1 MYCSKG
7 VFYCKSCQSM
17 TAGGFLCYTKD
28 VFCLFVS
35 VEIRR
40 NAERHGASSIRRHSA
55 EKAARQRTLC
65 PLLGQLSDFFVLF
78 CGRKLTN

>member
-1 MYCSKG
+1 
-7 VFYCKSCQSM
+7 M

-55 EKAARQRTLC
+55 EKAARQWTSC
-65 PLLGQLSDFFVLF
+65 PCPGGFLITYQQLKISLA
-78 CGRKLTN
+78 RNLEQIYANSL